1 MACVVTILVEIFGTL
16 GGAHMNPAV
25 SIAFV
30 IAGNMTVLKGR
41 HYHILF
47 YVIFIVL
54 KIQCVI
60 ISILSLSVQ
69 ALHYLKNDNEQRKK
83 LIMLCT

>member
-47 YVIFIVL
+47 YVILIVL

-60 ISILSLSVQ
+60 ISILSVQ